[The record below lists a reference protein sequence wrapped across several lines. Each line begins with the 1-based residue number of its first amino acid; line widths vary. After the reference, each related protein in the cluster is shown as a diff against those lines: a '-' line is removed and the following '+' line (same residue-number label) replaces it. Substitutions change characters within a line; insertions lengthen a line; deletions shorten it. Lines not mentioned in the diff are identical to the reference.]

1 MDTDRPVPAGAFI
14 VNIGDILE
22 IMSNEEFKSIEHRA
36 VMNPETECLS
46 LQHSLTKENNGAIYE
61 SVDWDEYLKFALSR
75 ELDGKSAINHMKL
88 EN

>member
-1 MDTDRPVPAGAFI
+1 
-14 VNIGDILE
+14 
-22 IMSNEEFKSIEHRA
+22 MSNGEYKSIEHRA
-36 VMNPETECLS
+36 VMNPETERLS
-46 LQHSLTKENNGAIYE
+46 IATFCSPSVETIIGPLPELTKENNGAIYK